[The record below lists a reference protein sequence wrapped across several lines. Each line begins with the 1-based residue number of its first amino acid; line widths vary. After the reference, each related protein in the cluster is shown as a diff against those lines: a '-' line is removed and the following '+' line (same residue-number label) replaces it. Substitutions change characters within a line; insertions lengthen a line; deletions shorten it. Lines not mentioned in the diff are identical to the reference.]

1 MNSRFHRWLF
11 RSCLLAL
18 VAGAGLDTTPAAA
31 QSPLR
36 YGGVVGQDFG
46 YSIQI
51 TVDAPD
57 RKLTYKGLA
66 RYKVKAV
73 NGGNLDL
80 YFEGGLNESTAY
92 KAQSGS
98 RGPGRFGPRVIG
110 PPPFRHPFGNQ
121 TLAGIGQSMNWFTLS
136 PLGNVVTM
144 KGNSQLPWALGNVSL
159 LVFEDLPDPPQNAWR
174 VDAGV
179 TIGEKEEGRTRL
191 PPIPFLQPDPEKR
204 SAGTDVTSF
213 KIVREEG
220 DLVTIEKTRE
230 LQSPNTDPPF
240 EITGGGTWVFN
251 RKTSRPESADYSYKF
266 VDKKPNATV
275 TYPITVQAKP
285 VSAEELAKIDEAK
298 RKAMEDLQRR
308 EAEKKSKAEAPIAGE
323 ERTQLLAA
331 LKSQNAGELEKTL
344 AAVAGKARATTR
356 KSRPPSNRC

>member
-1 MNSRFHRWLF
+1 M
-11 RSCLLAL
+11 
-18 VAGAGLDTTPAAA
+18 
-31 QSPLR
+31 
-36 YGGVVGQDFG
+36 
-46 YSIQI
+46 
-51 TVDAPD
+51 
-57 RKLTYKGLA
+57 
-66 RYKVKAV
+66 
-73 NGGNLDL
+73 
-80 YFEGGLNESTAY
+80 
-92 KAQSGS
+92 
-98 RGPGRFGPRVIG
+98 
-110 PPPFRHPFGNQ
+110 
-121 TLAGIGQSMNWFTLS
+121 
-136 PLGNVVTM
+136 LG
-144 KGNSQLPWALGNVSL
+144 
-159 LVFEDLPDPPQNAWR
+159 

-179 TIGEKEEGRTRL
+179 TIGEKEEGRTHL

-266 VDKKPNATV
+266 VVKKPNATV

-344 AAVAGKARATTR
+344 AAVAGKAPRDDPEVAAAIEPLLKHTDVDKLSPEVQKVVQQLQQKPTV
-356 KSRPPSNRC
+356 KDPFEIQ